1 MFKNG
6 EIDNSEKIATKK
18 NIFYVI
24 IPLILTLLLC
34 IINRYKET
42 VQNIECWD
50 SVI

>member
-42 VQNIECWD
+42 VQNIEC
-50 SVI
+50 